1 MNWLNAVVRLSGVH
15 VRYSRRSPW
24 VLRDLECE
32 FGAGDT
38 VVVSG
43 RNGAGKST
51 LLRVLVGQL
60 PLAAGEVVDRPEVI
74 GWMPE
79 QFPAAQPFTARAYLA
94 AMAAVR
100 GVNTVETAAAIES
113 WSKRLGFEF
122 HLATRLSE
130 LSKGTAR
137 KVAMVQSLLVRPDL
151 LVMDEPW
158 EGLDE
163 AAQSE
168 IPSIVREVTDAGGT
182 VVVTDHQGRS
192 AELAP
197 TRHWKLVDGQ
207 VKETVAGEVS

>member
-1 MNWLNAVVRLSGVH
+1 M
-15 VRYSRRSPW
+15 
-24 VLRDLECE
+24 LRDLACE
-32 FGAGDT
+32 FGEGDT

-51 LLRVLVGQL
+51 LLRVLAGQL
-60 PLAAGEVVDRPEVI
+60 PLAGGTVADRPGVI

-79 QFPAAQPFTARAYLA
+79 QFPVAQPFTARAYLL

-100 GVNTVETAAAIES
+100 GVNAVEANAAIET

-137 KVAMVQSLLVRPDL
+137 KVAMTQTLLVRPEL

-158 EGLDE
+158 EGLDD
-163 AAQSE
+163 AAQAE
-168 IPSIVREVTDAGGT
+168 IPAIVREVTEAGGA

-197 TRHWKLVDGQ
+197 TRRWQLVDGQ
-207 VKETVAGEVS
+207 VNETVSGEVR

>member
-1 MNWLNAVVRLSGVH
+1 M
-15 VRYSRRSPW
+15 
-24 VLRDLECE
+24 
-32 FGAGDT
+32 
-38 VVVSG
+38 VSG

-60 PLAAGEVVDRPEVI
+60 PLAGGTVNDRPEAI

-79 QFPAAQPFTARAYLA
+79 QFPAAQPFTARAYLM

-100 GVNTVETAAAIES
+100 GVNAVEAAAAIEA

-122 HLATRLSE
+122 HLATRLPE

-137 KVAMVQSLLVRPDL
+137 KVAMVQTLLLQPEL

-163 AAQSE
+163 AAQAE
-168 IPSIVREVTDAGGT
+168 IPGIVREVTEAGGA
-182 VVVTDHQGRS
+182 VVVTDHQGKS

-197 TRHWKLVDGQ
+197 TRRWQLVDGQ